1 MVKSVSEQIY
11 LLLPKEQHW
20 IDFLIKKKNEIK
32 K

>member
-1 MVKSVSEQIY
+1 MVKSESEQIY
-11 LLLPKEQHW
+11 LLLPKEQDW